1 MNRQRDA
8 RLTILS
14 FAQCAKDST
23 VRCHT
28 CDRIVSEYYAI
39 QLERCTSVFCDR
51 CTALLIHREA
61 AVGATS
67 EAAVGATAKAG
78 RDVYARLHKRRK
90 QKEALQQKR
99 PLALHVQHQQQD
111 AARTLTVPGVQRPL
125 ALAQQQTNQV
135 LVPDCQLREWIEKQ
149 EQPVQTLLFELH
161 EQALQQ
167 DQQQHRQQEKS
178 KRSIGPDRRRTLP
191 QSWQLAAAKNVLS
204 KASLAK
210 ARA

>member
-1 MNRQRDA
+1 M
-8 RLTILS
+8 
-14 FAQCAKDST
+14 
-23 VRCHT
+23 
-28 CDRIVSEYYAI
+28 SEYYAI
-39 QLERCTSVFCDR
+39 RFQRCTAFCDR
-51 CTALLIHREA
+51 GFALLIHSEA

-111 AARTLTVPGVQRPL
+111 AARTLTVTGVQRPL
-125 ALAQQQTNQV
+125 ALAQQQINQV
-135 LVPDCQLREWIEKQ
+135 LVPDCQLRECIEKQ
-149 EQPVQTLLFELH
+149 EHPVQTLLFGLH
-161 EQALQQ
+161 EQAL
-167 DQQQHRQQEKS
+167 QQEKS
-178 KRSIGPDRRRTLP
+178 KRSIGRRRTFP
-191 QSWQLAAAKNVLS
+191 QSWQLAAARNVLF